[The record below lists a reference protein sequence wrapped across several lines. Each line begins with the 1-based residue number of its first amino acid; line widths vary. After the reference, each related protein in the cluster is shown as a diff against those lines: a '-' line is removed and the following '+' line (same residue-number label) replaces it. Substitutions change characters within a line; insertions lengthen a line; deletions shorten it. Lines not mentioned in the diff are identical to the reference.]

1 MECRIQVVQGT
12 DVCTVIV
19 AGRLNTAHVPHLRTA
34 CATASGRLRI
44 DLTDLISADATGI
57 DTLRRLRRGGAELV
71 GVARYFRR
79 WLA

>member
-1 MECRIQVVQGT
+1 VECRIQVVQRPGA
-12 DVCTVIV
+12 CTVTV
-19 AGRLNTAHVPHLRTA
+19 AGRLNTAHVPHLCNA

-57 DTLRRLRRGGAELV
+57 DALRRLRREGAELV